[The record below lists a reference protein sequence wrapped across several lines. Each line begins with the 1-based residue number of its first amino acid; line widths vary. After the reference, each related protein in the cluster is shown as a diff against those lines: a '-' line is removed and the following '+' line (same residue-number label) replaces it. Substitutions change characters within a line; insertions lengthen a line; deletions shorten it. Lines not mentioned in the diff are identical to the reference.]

1 MSIVQKIARAQ
12 LSAQRTVLSGAL
24 KAVTL
29 ASALLASSLSLPAA
43 AQNNTPAAFP
53 DKTVRI
59 IVPFPA
65 GGASD
70 ILARLV
76 GKELGDLWKQPVV
89 IENKPGASGHVG
101 GQQVATAKPD
111 GYTLLVADM
120 SIFTMTPSLMDK
132 MTYNP
137 AKELTPVAIIA
148 YSPHILVVRNTL
160 PVKNFDEF
168 IEYAKKNKTP
178 LSLGVTLGTST
189 HLAGIVMSKNL
200 GFELNFIGYKGGAQV
215 VADLAGGQI
224 DSTLNSFLATY
235 PMVKAEKFKLIAV
248 ASPKRFGQI
257 PDTMTIAEKTAGF
270 VTGSFQGMMTTA
282 GTPQA
287 VIDKINADVQKVI
300 ASPALQ
306 KRFEE
311 LGSEPVPYSAP
322 EVSKWLIEQTAFW
335 SKVIKDNDVKLQ

>member
-1 MSIVQKIARAQ
+1 MSKINSIKTVAYQTRRRWMAYAAGAMIIAGG
-12 LSAQRTVLSGAL
+12 LFTSSASI
-24 KAVTL
+24 
-29 ASALLASSLSLPAA
+29 
-43 AQNNTPAAFP
+43 AQNASVFP
-53 DKTVRI
+53 DKPVKI
-59 IVPFPA
+59 VVPFPA

-70 ILARLV
+70 ILARLI
-76 GKELGDLWKQPVV
+76 GKELGDLWKQTVV

-101 GQQVATAKPD
+101 GQMVATSKPD

-137 AKELTPVAIIA
+137 AKELMPVAIIA
-148 YSPHILVVRNTL
+148 YSPHILVVRNNL
-160 PVKNFDEF
+160 PVNNFDEF
-168 IEYAKKNKTP
+168 IAYAKKEKAP

-215 VADLAGGQI
+215 VSDLAGGQI

-235 PMVKAEKFKLIAV
+235 PMVKSGKFKLIAV
-248 ASPKRFGQI
+248 ASPNRFGQI
-257 PDTMTIAEKTAGF
+257 PDTITIGERTAGF

-287 VIDKINADVQKVI
+287 IVNKINTDVQKVI
-300 ASPALQ
+300 ASDTVR

-311 LGSEPVPYSAP
+311 LGSEPVPYTPAQ
-322 EVSKWLIEQTAFW
+322 VDNWLKEQTTFW
-335 SKVIKDNDVKLQ
+335 GKVIKDNNVKLQ